1 MKIIE
6 SIDELSQLLRKETI
20 VLTYFGNERCSVCH
34 ATKPK
39 VESLLINFPWVVSCY
54 CPTDLVPQVAGQH
67 LVFAVPAVIIFFQG
81 KEIYRSA
88 RFIEFNRIVE
98 ILKELSE
105 EKKES

>member
-6 SIDELSQLLRKETI
+6 SIEELSQLLINETI

-39 VESLLINFPWVVSCY
+39 VEALLRDFPWVLSCY
-54 CPTDLVPQVAGQH
+54 CPTDRVPQLAGQH
-67 LVFAVPAVIIFFQG
+67 LVFAVPAVIIFFRG

-88 RFIEFNRIVE
+88 RFIELNRMVE
-98 ILKELSE
+98 ILKEFSE
-105 EKKES
+105 EQKES